1 MKKNKW
7 ITPLILLVIFIGL
20 AAYVFKFERGEA
32 PKEKQVFRFRK
43 EDVTRLQ
50 IKYDDTTLVCS
61 KTDDEWKIERPIQA
75 YGSKDEI
82 ERLID
87 RIATLQAQRFIPKQ
101 VKLSDADTGLDK
113 PTVEISLWLKG
124 RSQPETLSFGGE
136 TPISSNVYAR
146 QGSSGTIFTVYSSLP
161 DTFKKKPEDLR
172 DKKVLAFEKDDIE
185 KLQLTYPDRQ
195 IVVEK
200 RKSGDKSEWRLVQP
214 VQAKADSSSVND
226 VLFDLQ
232 GYEVKDWVETKPTDL
247 AKYGLDKP
255 QITVTLT
262 AKDGKQETL
271 AIGDEKGADEV
282 FARNPGRGEVV
293 TLAAKV
299 VKDLTRQPF
308 DLQDRSLIF
317 FERDDIDKVE
327 VTRGKTKI
335 VCTKSGKGVDAEWR
349 IILPEEAEADKW
361 KVDDILWDMEDLE
374 AKKFVE
380 ESPTNLA
387 KYGLDSPIASVRL
400 SGKGKTYTVLF
411 GEAAEDDSVYAKS
424 DQSPRVVLVDKSVL
438 DNLPKSAD
446 DLKKEEKT
454 SNTDEEKEN

>member
-20 AAYVFKFERGEA
+20 AVYVFKFERGEA

-50 IKYDDTTLVCS
+50 IKYDETTLVCS
-61 KTDDEWKIERPIQA
+61 KSGDEWKINQPIQT

-82 ERLID
+82 ERLIE
-87 RIATLQAQRFIPKQ
+87 RIATLQAQRFISKQ

-113 PTVEISLWLKG
+113 PKVEISLWLKG

-146 QGSSGTIFTVYSSLP
+146 RGSNGTIFTVYSSLP

-172 DKKVLAFEKDDIE
+172 DKKILAFDKDNIE
-185 KLQLTYPDRQ
+185 KLQLAYANRQ
-195 IVVEK
+195 IVAEK
-200 RKSGDKSEWRLVQP
+200 QKAGDKNEWRLVQP
-214 VQAKADSSSVND
+214 IQAKADSGSVND
-226 VLFDLQ
+226 VLFNLQ
-232 GYEVKDWVETKPTDL
+232 GYEVKNWVETKPTDL
-247 AKYGLDKP
+247 SKYGLDKP

-271 AIGDEKGADEV
+271 TLGKKKAGTDEV
-282 FARNPGRGEVV
+282 FARNPARGEVV
-293 TLAAKV
+293 TLAAKAL
-299 VKDLTRQPF
+299 DELTKQPF
-308 DLQDRSLIF
+308 DLQDKSLLSF
-317 FERDDIDKVE
+317 KRDDIDEVE
-327 VTRGKTKI
+327 VARGRTKI
-335 VCTKSGKGVDAEWR
+335 VCTKSGKGVDAKWK

-380 ESPTNLA
+380 EAATNLA
-387 KYGLDSPIASVRL
+387 KYGLDSPRASVRL
-400 SGKGKTYTVLF
+400 SGKGKTYSVLF
-411 GEAAEDDSVYAKS
+411 GEQAENDSIYAKTN
-424 DQSPRVVLVDKSVL
+424 QSPRVVLVDKSAL

-446 DLKKEEKT
+446 DLKKKEK
-454 SNTDEEKEN
+454 KENTKGD